1 MMMKEESKKSN
12 RPVYMISVAARLAGM
27 HPQTLRIYERKKLV
41 CPKRT
46 AGSTRLYSDRD
57 IEMLKY
63 IHELTRELG
72 INLAGVKVILEL
84 EQERAAIEEK
94 FDGIKQEIYKIRE
107 ETKEEIRRAHRRYRK
122 EIVLFPRGEIVR
134 RKSTGSS

>member
-1 MMMKEESKKSN
+1 MKKEFKKSD
-12 RPVYMISVAARLAGM
+12 RPLYMISVAAKLAEM

-63 IHELTRELG
+63 IQQLSQELG
-72 INLAGVKVILEL
+72 INLAGIKVILEL
-84 EQERAAIEEK
+84 EQERAELKEK
-94 FDGIKQEIYKIRE
+94 FEIIEKEMEKMRE
-107 ETKEEIRRAHRRYRK
+107 EVKEEIEKVHRSYRK
-122 EIVLFPRGEIVR
+122 EIVLFPRGTIVR
-134 RKSTGSS
+134 QH

>member
-1 MMMKEESKKSN
+1 MRYVFLKSD
-12 RPVYMISVAARLAGM
+12 RPVYMIGIAAKLAGM
-27 HPQTLRIYERKKLV
+27 HPQTLRLYERKKLV

-63 IHELTRELG
+63 IQELTRELG

-84 EQERAAIEEK
+84 EQDRANLEQKMNAVEKRIHKIQEEMRDEIEK
-94 FDGIKQEIYKIRE
+94 VHRQYRRE
-107 ETKEEIRRAHRRYRK
+107 LI
-122 EIVLFPRGEIVR
+122 LFPKGQLATRH
-134 RKSTGSS
+134 